1 MELEEMEKLKRGD
14 TIYKATVDGVFEVK
28 VANIRVSY
36 GGTLKAEYITV
47 TLSNSIELRNRG
59 RNSFNSK
66 VYFLTREEAEE
77 AMLLKRK
84 EKEKKI
90 RLYQFEEQ
98 LNKELGLDGFYIKM

>member
-1 MELEEMEKLKRGD
+1 MKVEEMAKLKKGD
-14 TIYKATVDGVFEVK
+14 SMYKATNEGVFEVK
-28 VANIRVSY
+28 VATVRVHYEEWGRSV
-36 GGTLKAEYITV
+36 TV
-47 TLSNSIELRNRG
+47 TLDNSVSLWG
-59 RNSFNSK
+59 RDEEFNSK

-98 LNKELGLDGFYIKM
+98 LNKELGLDSFYIKM

>member
-1 MELEEMEKLKRGD
+1 MKVEEMGKLKKGD
-14 TIYKATVDGVFEVK
+14 SMYKATIEGVFEVK
-28 VANIRVSY
+28 VATVRIHYDGQGRRYSVTIGLDNAVS
-36 GGTLKAEYITV
+36 LW
-47 TLSNSIELRNRG
+47 G
-59 RNSFNSK
+59 RNEEFNSK